1 MCTHKNTVFFIKH
14 ISSRYSTD
22 TCRETLLSTGNLV
35 PDSICVT
42 QTIEVTKSNF
52 SVFANSIFNYQIRT
66 SDIIQIFLEASF
78 PFRMQMM
85 QSHRRLATFLSLF
98 FLLHAYQLKKG
109 GAWSHRIK
117 INILLSFYIQ
127 PVKQLS
133 SRVPVQSK
141 QFIKFLSFVLNPCRL
156 LSVLH
161 NGQILWCG
169 GKSDPV
175 SRQQAHQQS

>member
-1 MCTHKNTVFFIKH
+1 MCTHKNTVFFIKY

-35 PDSICVT
+35 PHSLCVT

-52 SVFANSIFNYQIRT
+52 SGLANSIFNYQIRT

-85 QSHRRLATFLSLF
+85 QSHRCLATFLSLF
-98 FLLHAYQLKKG
+98 FLLHAYHLKKG

-127 PVKQLS
+127 PVKQFS
-133 SRVPVQSK
+133 SRVPVQAK
-141 QFIKFLSFVLNPCRL
+141 QFIKFPFFVLNPCRL
-156 LSVLH
+156 LSVLYK
-161 NGQILWCG
+161 GQILWCG
-169 GKSDPV
+169 DKSDPV